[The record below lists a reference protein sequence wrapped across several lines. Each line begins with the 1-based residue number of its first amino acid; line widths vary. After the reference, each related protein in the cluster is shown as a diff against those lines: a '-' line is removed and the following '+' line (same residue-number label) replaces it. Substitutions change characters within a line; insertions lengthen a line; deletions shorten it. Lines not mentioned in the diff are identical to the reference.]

1 MAAKGIY
8 DNQLTDY
15 IYETA
20 AGSIT
25 ALAGGGFIGATP
37 ITAQTTR
44 ISVVASRG
52 DSVRLPFAVPGLEL
66 VLVNDGANV
75 AAVFPSGSDA
85 INGQASGAS
94 VLQMP
99 QSIDVYACGVL
110 GKWHA
115 EVGGGYSGS
124 FLTELAEDNIT
135 ATAGGGQTNARLLT
149 SQTSRIVTVATAG
162 DSIRLPVSSA
172 GLELLIVNSGTNSP
186 QVYGFGTDTID
197 SLPSSVGVSQ
207 MPSSMV
213 IYSCTTAG
221 AWFTNGIGT
230 GYAGSFPTVSY
241 VSALTAKAGGG
252 QSISTPL
259 TTVLTRVAVVA
270 TAGDS
275 VTLPVAVAG
284 MQVIIANASLSNSL
298 NIFPNNND
306 AINSLA
312 ANAAFAS
319 AAGKNVSFYCMIPG
333 FWHAILSA

>member
-1 MAAKGIY
+1 MSSKGIY

-20 AGSIT
+20 AGGIT
-25 ALAGGGFIGATP
+25 AFAGGGAASATLVS
-37 ITAQTTR
+37 AQTTR

-52 DSVRLPFAVPGLEL
+52 DSIKLPAAVPGLEL
-66 VLVNDGANV
+66 VVINDGANV
-75 AAVFPSGSDA
+75 AAVYPSGTDA
-85 INGQASGAS
+85 INGQAGGLS

-99 QSIDVYACGVL
+99 QSIDVYACGVS

-135 ATAGGGQTNARLLT
+135 ATPGGGQAGARLLT
-149 SQTSRIVTVATAG
+149 SQTSRITVVATAG
-162 DSIRLPVSSA
+162 DSIRLPISA
-172 GLELLIVNSGTNSP
+172 PGLELLVVNSGVNSV
-186 QVYGFGTDTID
+186 QVFGFGTDQVD
-197 SLPSSVGVSQ
+197 ALPTATGVSQ

-221 AWFTNGIGT
+221 SWYTNGIGT

-241 VSALTAKAGGG
+241 SSNTTAKAGGG
-252 QSISTPL
+252 QSPSTPL
-259 TTVLTRVAVVA
+259 TTVLTRIGTVA

-275 VTLPVAVAG
+275 VTLPVAVPG
-284 MQVIIANASLSNSL
+284 MQVTVANASATNSA
-298 NIFPNNND
+298 NVFPNTGD
-306 AINSLA
+306 AINALSPNAGYAVA
-312 ANAAFAS
+312 AT
-319 AAGKNVSFYCMIPG
+319 KNVSFYCMISG

>member
-1 MAAKGIY
+1 MSAKGIF
-8 DNQLTDY
+8 DNQLSDY
-15 IYETA
+15 LYETA
-20 AGSIT
+20 AGGIIASP
-25 ALAGGGFIGATP
+25 GGSAFSATP
-37 ITAQTTR
+37 VTAQTTR
-44 ISVVASRG
+44 ISVVANRG
-52 DSVRLPFAVPGLEL
+52 DSIKLPQAVPGLEI
-66 VLVNDGANV
+66 VIINDGANV
-75 AAVFPSGSDA
+75 AAVFPSGVDA
-85 INGQASGAS
+85 INGQAGGVS

-99 QSIDVYACGVL
+99 QSIDVYACGIA

-135 ATAGGGQTNARLLT
+135 ATAGGGQATARLLT
-149 SQTSRIVTVATAG
+149 SQTSRIVTVATTG
-162 DSIRLPVSSA
+162 DSIRLPVSA
-172 GLELLIVNSGTNSP
+172 PGLELLVVNSGVNAV
-186 QVYGFGTDTID
+186 QVFGFGTDLVD
-197 SLPSSVGVSQ
+197 GLPTSMGVSQ

-221 AWFTNGIGT
+221 QWFTNGIGT

-241 VSALTAKAGGG
+241 ASNVTAKAGGG
-252 QSISTPL
+252 QSIATPL
-259 TTVLTRVAVVA
+259 TTVLTRVGIVA

-275 VTLPVAVAG
+275 VTLPAAVAG
-284 MQVIIANASLSNSL
+284 MQVIIANASTTNNI

-306 AINSLA
+306 TINALG